1 MPEDRKFKNYMFY
14 GGSTQQLETLHNLV
28 VQYKHALF
36 ENHIL
41 QNVLLNSGYQ
51 IENRPTSFFD
61 LEDAVWPRS
70 HVKANLIFLEY
81 VIDRA
86 TKPEITI
93 VETTLGK
100 IIPASEYEGEEL
112 SFVTAEGFDAIGIE
126 RLQEEWFAN
135 PDITDVIRQF
145 QAALTKSFNEFN
157 QKYVLSCMLDATKS
171 FLDLGWKEEQ
181 GYQNKIKGVLN
192 AKTFI
197 AFDTAYFNTAR
208 MDASA
213 AGGPYQKLAESEF
226 GKLFLLEEKQM
237 SEMVVVI
244 RKGCSYID

>member
-1 MPEDRKFKNYMFY
+1 
-14 GGSTQQLETLHNLV
+14 
-28 VQYKHALF
+28 
-36 ENHIL
+36 
-41 QNVLLNSGYQ
+41 
-51 IENRPTSFFD
+51 
-61 LEDAVWPRS
+61 
-70 HVKANLIFLEY
+70 
-81 VIDRA
+81 
-86 TKPEITI
+86 
-93 VETTLGK
+93 
-100 IIPASEYEGEEL
+100 
-112 SFVTAEGFDAIGIE
+112 
-126 RLQEEWFAN
+126 
-135 PDITDVIRQF
+135 
-145 QAALTKSFNEFN
+145 
-157 QKYVLSCMLDATKS
+157 MLDATKS